1 MNTAYNN
8 SVEDRKYDADYLASA
23 ITISDEETFAQ
34 LVKEL
39 AQSAGAL
46 TEDAEPTQPT
56 LAQSLLHSR
65 KTTGS
70 YMGCAAQPAPTGDEI
85 AWPEDPA
92 KQPIVES
99 PQVVSGRR
107 RLRYMQADEPCNHE
121 LCEITTRTTFKE
133 YCARMGVR
141 LVSRCLG
148 REDVHLPPYL
158 DVVAD
163 AYYRRKLFDQAEQ
176 IHMRSLALRR
186 FHLGRLHEDCA
197 LNLEG
202 LARIKR
208 DTGKCAV
215 AARYYK
221 EAIEVRAKCV
231 RKLMFFDINGLCEDK
246 ATAKSIVA
254 LLGAV
259 NELALMY
266 CSEGKY
272 EESQKQFEGAL
283 AVWNSLPLIC
293 SEALLLLLRSILL
306 NYKYLLV
313 RMDRYEEA
321 EAIERRRRYLYD

>member
-8 SVEDRKYDADYLASA
+8 SIDERKNDADYLASA
-23 ITISDEETFAQ
+23 ITISDEETFLQ

-39 AQSAGAL
+39 AQGAEAL
-46 TEDAEPTQPT
+46 TSEPESAQPS

-65 KTTGS
+65 KNTGS
-70 YMGCAAQPAPTGDEI
+70 IMGSTATNDDV
-85 AWPEDPA
+85 AWPEDPV
-92 KQPIVES
+92 KQPVAES
-99 PQVVSGRR
+99 PQVTSGRR

-208 DTGKCAV
+208 DTGKCGI
-215 AARYYK
+215 AARHYK

-231 RKLMFFDINGLCEDK
+231 RKLMFFDVNGLCEDK

-254 LLGAV
+254 LLSTV

-272 EESQKQFEGAL
+272 EESQKQFEHAL

-293 SEALLLLLRSILL
+293 SEALLVLLRSILL

>member
-8 SVEDRKYDADYLASA
+8 SIDERKNDADYLASA
-23 ITISDEETFAQ
+23 ITISDEETFLQ

-39 AQSAGAL
+39 AQGAEAL
-46 TEDAEPTQPT
+46 TSEAEQPAQPT
-56 LAQSLLHSR
+56 LAQSLLQSR
-65 KTTGS
+65 KNTGS
-70 YMGCAAQPAPTGDEI
+70 LLGSSSTCDDDI
-85 AWPEDPA
+85 AWPEDPV
-92 KQPIVES
+92 KQPVVES
-99 PQVVSGRR
+99 PQVTSGRR

-158 DVVAD
+158 DVVAE

-208 DTGKCAV
+208 DTGKCGI
-215 AARYYK
+215 AARHFK

-246 ATAKSIVA
+246 ATARSIVA
-254 LLGAV
+254 LLGTV
-259 NELALMY
+259 NELAMMY

-272 EESQKQFEGAL
+272 EESQKQFEHAL

-293 SEALLLLLRSILL
+293 SEALLVLLRSILL

>member
-8 SVEDRKYDADYLASA
+8 SIDERKNDADYLASA
-23 ITISDEETFAQ
+23 ITISDEETFLQ

-39 AQSAGAL
+39 AQGAEAL
-46 TEDAEPTQPT
+46 TSEAEQPAQPT
-56 LAQSLLHSR
+56 LAQSLLQSR
-65 KTTGS
+65 KNTGS
-70 YMGCAAQPAPTGDEI
+70 LLGSTSTCDDDI
-85 AWPEDPA
+85 AWPEDPV
-92 KQPIVES
+92 KQPVVES
-99 PQVVSGRR
+99 PQVTSGRR

-158 DVVAD
+158 DVVAE

-208 DTGKCAV
+208 DTGKCGI
-215 AARYYK
+215 AARHFK

-254 LLGAV
+254 LLGTV
-259 NELALMY
+259 NELAMMY

-272 EESQKQFEGAL
+272 EESQKQFEHAL

-293 SEALLLLLRSILL
+293 SEALLVLLRSILL

>member
-8 SVEDRKYDADYLASA
+8 SIDERKNDADYLASA
-23 ITISDEETFAQ
+23 ITISDEETFLQ

-39 AQSAGAL
+39 AQGAEAL
-46 TEDAEPTQPT
+46 TRDAEQPAQPT
-56 LAQSLLHSR
+56 LAQSLLQSR
-65 KTTGS
+65 KNTGS
-70 YMGCAAQPAPTGDEI
+70 LLGSSSTCDDDI
-85 AWPEDPA
+85 AWPEDPV
-92 KQPIVES
+92 KQPVVES
-99 PQVVSGRR
+99 PQVTSGRR

-158 DVVAD
+158 DVVAE

-208 DTGKCAV
+208 DTGKCGI
-215 AARYYK
+215 AARHFK

-246 ATAKSIVA
+246 ATARSIVA
-254 LLGAV
+254 LLGTV
-259 NELALMY
+259 NELAMMY

-272 EESQKQFEGAL
+272 EESQKQFEHAL

-293 SEALLLLLRSILL
+293 SEALLVLLRSILL

>member
-8 SVEDRKYDADYLASA
+8 STDERKNDADYLASA
-23 ITISDEETFAQ
+23 ITISDEETFLQ

-39 AQSAGAL
+39 AQGAEAL
-46 TEDAEPTQPT
+46 TSEAEQPAQPT
-56 LAQSLLHSR
+56 LAQSLLQSR
-65 KTTGS
+65 KNTGS
-70 YMGCAAQPAPTGDEI
+70 LLGSTSTCDDDI
-85 AWPEDPA
+85 AWPEDPV
-92 KQPIVES
+92 KQPVVES
-99 PQVVSGRR
+99 PQVTSGRR

-158 DVVAD
+158 DVVAE

-208 DTGKCAV
+208 DTGKCGI
-215 AARYYK
+215 AARHFK

-254 LLGAV
+254 LLGTV
-259 NELALMY
+259 NELAMMY

-272 EESQKQFEGAL
+272 EESQKQFEHAL

-293 SEALLLLLRSILL
+293 SEALLVLLRSILL
-306 NYKYLLV
+306 NYKYLVV

>member
-8 SVEDRKYDADYLASA
+8 SIDERKNDADYLASA
-23 ITISDEETFAQ
+23 ITISDEETFLQ

-39 AQSAGAL
+39 AQGAEAL
-46 TEDAEPTQPT
+46 TSDAEQPAQPT
-56 LAQSLLHSR
+56 LAQSLLQSR
-65 KTTGS
+65 KNTGS
-70 YMGCAAQPAPTGDEI
+70 LLGSTSTCDDDI
-85 AWPEDPA
+85 AWPEDPV
-92 KQPIVES
+92 KQPVVES
-99 PQVVSGRR
+99 PQVTSGRR

-158 DVVAD
+158 DVVAE

-208 DTGKCAV
+208 DTGKYGI
-215 AARYYK
+215 AARHFK

-254 LLGAV
+254 LLGTV
-259 NELALMY
+259 NELAMMY

-272 EESQKQFEGAL
+272 EESQKQFEHAL

-293 SEALLLLLRSILL
+293 SEALLVLLRSILL

>member
-8 SVEDRKYDADYLASA
+8 STDERKNDADYLASA
-23 ITISDEETFAQ
+23 ITISDEETFLQ

-39 AQSAGAL
+39 AQGAEAL
-46 TEDAEPTQPT
+46 TSEAEQPAQPT
-56 LAQSLLHSR
+56 LAQSLLQSR
-65 KTTGS
+65 KNTGS
-70 YMGCAAQPAPTGDEI
+70 LLGSTSTCDDDI
-85 AWPEDPA
+85 AWPEDPV
-92 KQPIVES
+92 KQPVVES
-99 PQVVSGRR
+99 PQVTSGRR

-158 DVVAD
+158 DVVAE

-208 DTGKCAV
+208 DTGKCGI
-215 AARYYK
+215 AARHFK

-254 LLGAV
+254 LLGTV
-259 NELALMY
+259 NELAMMY

-272 EESQKQFEGAL
+272 EESQKQFEHAL

-293 SEALLLLLRSILL
+293 SEALLVLLRSILL

>member
-1 MNTAYNN
+1 MNTAYNK
-8 SVEDRKYDADYLASA
+8 SIEDRKYDADYLASA

-39 AQSAGAL
+39 AQSAGTL
-46 TEDAEPTQPT
+46 TEEPESTQPS

-65 KTTGS
+65 KNSGS
-70 YMGCAAQPAPTGDEI
+70 LMGSTAASDGI
-85 AWPEDPA
+85 AWPEDPE
-92 KQPIVES
+92 KQPIAES
-99 PQVVSGRR
+99 PEVVSGRR

-121 LCEITTRTTFKE
+121 LCEVTTRTTFKE
-133 YCARMGVR
+133 YCARVGVR

-158 DVVAD
+158 DVLAD
-163 AYYRRKLFDQAEQ
+163 AYYRRKLFDQSEQ
-176 IHMRSLALRR
+176 IHVRSLSLRR

-208 DTGKCAV
+208 DTGKFKL
-215 AARYYK
+215 AAGYYK

-231 RKLMFFDINGLCEDK
+231 RKLMFFDTNGLCEDK

-254 LLGAV
+254 LLSAV

-272 EESQKQFEGAL
+272 DESRKQFESAL
-283 AVWNSLPLIC
+283 AVWNNLPLIC

-321 EAIERRRRYLYD
+321 EAIERRRLYLYD

>member
-8 SVEDRKYDADYLASA
+8 SIDERKNDADYLASA
-23 ITISDEETFAQ
+23 ITISDEETFLQ

-39 AQSAGAL
+39 AQGAEAL
-46 TEDAEPTQPT
+46 TRDAEQPAQPT
-56 LAQSLLHSR
+56 LAQSLLQSR
-65 KTTGS
+65 KNTGS
-70 YMGCAAQPAPTGDEI
+70 LLGSTSTCDDDI
-85 AWPEDPA
+85 AWPEDPV
-92 KQPIVES
+92 KQPVVES
-99 PQVVSGRR
+99 PQVTSGRR

-158 DVVAD
+158 DVVAE

-208 DTGKCAV
+208 DTGKCGI
-215 AARYYK
+215 AARHFK

-254 LLGAV
+254 LLGTV
-259 NELALMY
+259 NELAMMY

-272 EESQKQFEGAL
+272 EESQKQFKHAL

-293 SEALLLLLRSILL
+293 SEALLVLLRSILL